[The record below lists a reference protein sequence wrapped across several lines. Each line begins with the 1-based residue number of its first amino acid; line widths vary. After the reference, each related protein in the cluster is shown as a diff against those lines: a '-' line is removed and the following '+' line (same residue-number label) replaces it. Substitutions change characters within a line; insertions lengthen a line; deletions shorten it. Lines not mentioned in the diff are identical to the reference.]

1 MNGKPQTYMKQ
12 SIILTILFVGIISS
26 FTSCVPKQQIIDLQ
40 DQNRRLQEQISK
52 ERDENAQLA
61 SYRFSLE
68 NQFRDKAK
76 QYDDCKEDN
85 KDNLETMTKKYDQL
99 LTDYK
104 KIEMSYKSLNGLLDQ
119 TKESD
124 ARIIAD
130 LEEKLR
136 AALIIQQQRRRRRG

>member
-1 MNGKPQTYMKQ
+1 MKPYINL
-12 SIILTILFVGIISS
+12 SVVLLSLLALVS
-26 FTSCVPKQQIIDLQ
+26 SCVPKQQVMDLQ
-40 DQNRRLQEQISK
+40 DQNRRLQEQIAK

-104 KIEMSYKSLNGLLDQ
+104 KIEISYKQLNVLLDQ
-119 TKESD
+119 NKESD
-124 ARIIAD
+124 AKVIAD
-130 LEEKLR
+130 LEERLR
-136 AALIIQQQRRRRRG
+136 AALIVQQSKRRRRNVM